1 MYTFILLFRKSKPLI
16 IGKWFKDGKEVE
28 ISDRIEVRDIGCIR
42 KIIINNVT
50 VEDQGEYEYRVEGK
64 TPVKLSACLT
74 GIEVIVEKPKI
85 PPKIQLVKS
94 QQKEMI
100 CKVGGKISLDFAIEG
115 DPAPKARI

>member
-1 MYTFILLFRKSKPLI
+1 M
-16 IGKWFKDGKEVE
+16 
-28 ISDRIEVRDIGCIR
+28 RDIGCIR

-115 DPAPKARI
+115 DPAPKAWTLLYGPYNMAHIIWDFEITFAILFFFSKNF